1 MTEKESKQLIAQG
14 EGYFTEF
21 KRKLNS
27 DFKRELVAFANA
39 SGGRILM
46 GVEDDGSICGAGSD
60 NELRSRIQAEAQNC
74 DPPVRIS
81 MEQVGSV
88 LVVSVPEGEEKPY
101 RSTEGFYLR
110 VGPNA
115 QKMTTRQIREFMENE
130 GLVRF
135 DEVVRKDVDFRTAV
149 SAELVNRFMSM
160 ADIRNVFTG
169 PEHVLENLGALKR

>member
-1 MTEKESKQLIAQG
+1 MSEKELEQLISQG

-21 KRKLNS
+21 KRKLNT

-39 SGGRILM
+39 SGGRILL
-46 GVEDDGSICGAGSD
+46 GVEDNGVICGLTID
-60 NELRSRIQAEAQNC
+60 NELRSRIQAEAQHC

-81 MEQVGSV
+81 LEQVGRV
-88 LVVSVPEGEEKPY
+88 LVVSVPEGDEKPY

-115 QKMTTRQIREFMENE
+115 QKMTTRQIREFMESE

-135 DEVVRKDVDFRTAV
+135 DEAVRKQLRSLGYVD
-149 SAELVNRFMSM
+149 
-160 ADIRNVFTG
+160 
-169 PEHVLENLGALKR
+169 